1 LGFDASGLWS
11 PESRKF
17 TQAIRSGLIA
27 DFTTDQFNNQTA
39 MRAMAAA
46 AGGQLAP
53 IQFGIMERAEAK
65 PSESLRRE
73 TAPKLVGKW

>member
-1 LGFDASGLWS
+1 
-11 PESRKF
+11 
-17 TQAIRSGLIA
+17 LIA

-53 IQFGIMERAEAK
+53 VGQLGMLERAEAK
-65 PSESLRRE
+65 PS
-73 TAPKLVGKW
+73 